1 MNGVPLDRPRVVEDT
16 SIRPGRMLWVTVGGV
31 AVAEA
36 LFELVV
42 YWRPTMSPYIE
53 AGLDAGFIVAV
64 ALPLV
69 YISVYRPM
77 RLLIDQYSS
86 ALDEVKTL
94 RGIITIC
101 SACKKIRTGKESWDQ
116 IETYVRAHSEAEFS
130 HGLCPDCIRR
140 LYPDDADWVNE
151 QMAIHR
157 PHGQNEDGVNKTS
170 LSESRDR

>member
-1 MNGVPLDRPRVVEDT
+1 
-16 SIRPGRMLWVTVGGV
+16 MLWVTVGGV

-130 HGLCPDCIRR
+130 HGLCPDCIRK
-140 LYPDDADWVNE
+140 LYPADADWLIE
-151 QMAIHR
+151 EISAHG
-157 PHGQNEDGVNKTS
+157 PHGQDVGGIESERVNKSTQ
-170 LSESRDR
+170 